1 MQSGFE
7 GVEPRNLFLTPIP
20 SSPQGK
26 MVTFSRRPVSLCLKE
41 AGILRLA
48 KDGCSKHN
56 FLGGEQMVLRG
67 KRPIGLDFLLLW
79 WEGTPP
85 PQDGKGGSSST
96 LTCWFC
102 VGPGPRPRQYG
113 GPSTPNGVGL
123 RGRSFARGAFAP
135 RHLCHP
141 LGWF

>member
-7 GVEPRNLFLTPIP
+7 GIEPRNLFLTPIP
-20 SSPQGK
+20 SSLQGK
-26 MVTFSRRPVSLCLKE
+26 MVTFSRRPVASCLKE

-56 FLGGEQMVLRG
+56 FLGGKQIFLRRKG
-67 KRPIGLDFLLLW
+67 PIGLDFLLLC
-79 WEGTPP
+79 WEAPP
-85 PQDGKGGSSST
+85 PSLQDGKGGCSST

-102 VGPGPRPRQYG
+102 VGPRPRQYG
-113 GPSTPNGVGL
+113 GPSTLNGVKL
-123 RGRSFARGAFAP
+123 RDRSFARGASAP